1 MPDYSLAIHDR
12 LSLLPL
18 FQGLSKRELTEI
30 VGQTRFEFARH
41 AAGET
46 LATEGS
52 PSESLMFLLSGTV
65 TIVRHSDDH
74 SCVIEEHLAAP
85 TLFFSEHLFGLLRR
99 HSCTYIAREQCE
111 TLSISKT
118 ETLRL
123 LDTYDIFRTHLLNL
137 LSTRVQRLSHR
148 PLRTSPRSIQEK
160 ICRYLSDRCLYP
172 AGPKDF
178 QVKMQQVATDIGES
192 RLNVSRT
199 LHAMSEEQLLTI
211 SREHIHVVALEKL
224 F

>member
-118 ETLRL
+118 AFVLRPKEA
-123 LDTYDIFRTHLLNL
+123 
-137 LSTRVQRLSHR
+137 STSRPFSLPSEIRRL
-148 PLRTSPRSIQEK
+148 
-160 ICRYLSDRCLYP
+160 
-172 AGPKDF
+172 
-178 QVKMQQVATDIGES
+178 IGAES
-192 RLNVSRT
+192 GER
-199 LHAMSEEQLLTI
+199 MLTI
-211 SREHIHVVALEKL
+211 LSIAT
-224 F
+224 